1 MRSCFLFFPLFIVL
15 GGCATSPAL
24 LTVTPQGSNGQKVV
38 LSDDSTTVAS
48 VATEGSVW
56 ASTVK
61 EVPVSEEYLEIELG
75 FLIQSQQSSEIRLQN
90 ISAKDGNARIIR
102 ILTPEEHA
110 LAAEKKLKI
119 KTQNVDLSMQGFGS
133 AYQNSGSIGGDVYS
147 GSGNYNQGGGLAQA
161 DAARSVQ
168 SLEKALDAEIN
179 SYLANRT
186 IFPDQDY
193 AGKIWLAMP
202 VDRGEGFELVLT
214 VPLASDVHT
223 FEFSVQT
230 GAR

>member
-1 MRSCFLFFPLFIVL
+1 MRSCLLICSLLVVL
-15 GGCATSPAL
+15 GGCATSPAM

-48 VATEGSVW
+48 VGAESSVW

-61 EVPVSEEYLEIELG
+61 KVPASEEYLEVEIG
-75 FLIQSQQSSEIRLQN
+75 FLIQSQQSYDIRLQN
-90 ISAKDGNARIIR
+90 ISARDGNARSIR

-110 LAAEKKLKI
+110 LAAEKMLKI

-186 IFPDQDY
+186 LFPDQDY

-202 VDRGEGFELVLT
+202 GGGTEGFELELS
-214 VPLASDVHT
+214 VPLAGDVHT
-223 FEFSVQT
+223 FDFLVQM
-230 GAR
+230 GSQ